1 MIKKAIITYDSR
13 LNFTCV
19 LSNMFVKIIQSER
32 EGDREMRVTS
42 WREILPAAAPSNAH
56 CDALCRCQLSEQHNK
71 LCMFVDLIEHLAKLK
86 CILLRSL
93 R

>member
-1 MIKKAIITYDSR
+1 
-13 LNFTCV
+13 
-19 LSNMFVKIIQSER
+19 MFVKIIQSER